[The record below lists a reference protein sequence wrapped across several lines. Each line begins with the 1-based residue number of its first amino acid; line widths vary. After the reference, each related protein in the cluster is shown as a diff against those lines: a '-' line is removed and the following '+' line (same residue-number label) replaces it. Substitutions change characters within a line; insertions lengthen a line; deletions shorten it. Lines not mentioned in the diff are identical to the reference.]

1 MSTLFSPITVRG
13 VTFPNRVVVSP
24 LCMYSADDGMAQPW
38 HFAHLSTFARG
49 KAGLVFAEAT
59 AVEPEG
65 RITPRCLGIWS
76 DAHAKAIRPIT
87 DFIKSMGCVP
97 GIQLAHAGRKAS
109 TAPPF
114 QGATPLTPDHADGWQ
129 VVGPSAEPVGPG
141 VQVPHE
147 MTTDE
152 IKKMT
157 GKFVAAARRSIDA
170 GFDVIELHG
179 AHGYLMH
186 SFLSP
191 ISNQRDDEYG
201 GDLEGRMRFPLE
213 VSAAVRKE
221 VGEDMPLFFRI
232 SAVDGVEGGWSM
244 DDSVALAKAL
254 GEHGIDVVDCSSGGV
269 SGAPRFRIDDAGKPL
284 SKSSARKPGFQVPY
298 AERIAKETNLKSM
311 AVGVIIDAVQAE
323 EIASSGQADFVAL
336 GREIMHNPFWPLH
349 AAETL
354 GVDPDFKMWPDQY
367 GWAVDRRSQIVAMN
381 KG

>member
-1 MSTLFSPITVRG
+1 
-13 VTFPNRVVVSP
+13 
-24 LCMYSADDGMAQPW
+24 
-38 HFAHLSTFARG
+38 
-49 KAGLVFAEAT
+49 
-59 AVEPEG
+59 
-65 RITPRCLGIWS
+65 
-76 DAHAKAIRPIT
+76 
-87 DFIKSMGCVP
+87 
-97 GIQLAHAGRKAS
+97 
-109 TAPPF
+109 
-114 QGATPLTPDHADGWQ
+114 
-129 VVGPSAEPVGPG
+129 
-141 VQVPHE
+141 
-147 MTTDE
+147 
-152 IKKMT
+152 
-157 GKFVAAARRSIDA
+157 
-170 GFDVIELHG
+170 
-179 AHGYLMH
+179 MH

-191 ISNQRDDEYG
+191 ISNKRDDEYG

-354 GVDPDFKMWPDQY
+354 GDDPDFKMWPDQY